1 MLHYHPPSLS
11 PSKHWAGS
19 GHRLFGQRRCLA
31 SSPHAHKECSQYSQ
45 CKISRR
51 KQHQISIT
59 THVKIWTVMLRLEAL
74 FHKFHVG
81 TMFISDLLP
90 ESQANPRPTPTAR
103 VSKKQNKNTMFLVTA
118 SKAQDMKH
126 WTRLKT
132 RYIQV
137 LNVCIQGVID
147 SKVFWVGSSFIFLTL
162 PLAPSFDFRFPIGL
176 RKENPNGT
184 GSSPK
189 VQRTAQLHWLQ
200 TDKTINVDAV
210 NLSARRGACLA
221 GIRRVIELQNRLASM
236 SIYDGFLSPADPIDL
251 LCIGVGWHGPP
262 LWYLITL
269 TTQLQAMSTI
279 HVQSKELICDEW
291 HWRSSHFVP
300 VEFGLGSEQFLQRNV
315 WGL

>member
-1 MLHYHPPSLS
+1 MEIVFTMNAPLPPTVFKPFKALS
-11 PSKHWAGS
+11 RFWSSHK
-19 GHRLFGQRRCLA
+19 LFGQRRCLA
-31 SSPHAHKECSQYSQ
+31 SSPRAHRECSQYSQ
-45 CKISRR
+45 CATQTTPKIHYDTGKNVNSY
-51 KQHQISIT
+51 
-59 THVKIWTVMLRLEAL
+59 MLRLEAL

-210 NLSARRGACLA
+210 NLSARSVFARHQACH
-221 GIRRVIELQNRLASM
+221 RTTKQV
-236 SIYDGFLSPADPIDL
+236 
-251 LCIGVGWHGPP
+251 GVYVH
-262 LWYLITL
+262 LWWIPFTSWPHWSAL
-269 TTQLQAMSTI
+269 
-279 HVQSKELICDEW
+279 
-291 HWRSSHFVP
+291 HWRWMAWTPNMVSHNVCNT
-300 VEFGLGSEQFLQRNV
+300 VASYVNYSCSKQCYTIIDKQFSALCKIF
-315 WGL
+315 